1 MSRPFILDM
10 ETSDPDDFLTL
21 LLLLGHPQVDL
32 RAVTITPGT
41 KEQVGLVRQAL
52 AWFKRTDIRVGAHNI
67 DHDKDCVSGWHYKA
81 FPQLRK
87 VLSDEAEVGWKVL
100 DAVLGSNTTMVCGAA
115 LKNLGGLLGQLR
127 LHDRTPD
134 YGRLYIQ
141 GGFAGE
147 GVVPPE
153 KQLEKFKGKATCP
166 TFNLNGDVPSAHLV
180 LEHRGWFSDLRFV
193 SKNVCHG
200 VVYDEGMHE
209 VVKGVL
215 AAGCEHDLCNCE
227 CHNPGSQMMHIMAC
241 CDACPLCGQ
250 NTAGLTRYP
259 DASDPHRLSLFL
271 IRGGMGHY
279 LQRHTG
285 GKAFHDPLAAC
296 CAINPEI
303 GEWAEVELY
312 RERGEWGSFLYAGS
326 GVKIIVGYNPEKF
339 LETLLG
345 GA

>member
-1 MSRPFILDM
+1 M

-21 LLLLGHPQVDL
+21 LLLLGHPEVEL

-52 AWFKRTDIRVGAHNI
+52 GWFNRRDIRVGAFNI
-67 DHDKDCVSGWHYKA
+67 DHDKDCVSAWHYKA
-81 FPQLRK
+81 YPQLKK
-87 VLSDEAEVGWKVL
+87 VLSDEAEVGWRVL
-100 DAVLGSNTTMVCGAA
+100 DAVLGPDTTMVCGAA

-127 LHDRTPD
+127 LYDRPPN

-153 KQLEKFKGKATCP
+153 KQLEKFRGKVTCP
-166 TFNLNGDVPSAHLV
+166 TFNLNGDPVSALSV

-200 VVYDEGMHE
+200 VLYDEELHLRYAIASTSWCNHE
-209 VVKGVL
+209 V
-215 AAGCEHDLCNCE
+215 CNCE
-227 CHNPGSQMMHIMAC
+227 CHQPGSYVMHVMEC
-241 CDACPLCGQ
+241 CSPCSRCGQ
-250 NTAGLTRYP
+250 NVPGFMGAAISPTAW
-259 DASDPHRLSLFL
+259 SQSL
-271 IRGGMGHY
+271 IYQGMGHY
-279 LQRHTG
+279 LRRHPG

-296 CAINPEI
+296 CAIEPEI

-312 RERGEWGSFLYAGS
+312 RERGEWGSYLLEGS
-326 GVKIIVGYNPEKF
+326 GVKIIVGYDHEKF
-339 LETLLG
+339 VQTLLRNTP
-345 GA
+345 